1 MRFATL
7 KAENEECC
15 SSHSCPCSKGR
26 QQAFELYEK
35 SLALNKK
42 MSVNFEAE
50 RKVLAAFREGLK
62 KVRAAL
68 HFGYLFFQAIFLRA
82 LTYTKHIPFQF
93 QNVLLCAQMID
104 SREANLKA
112 LSEQLGKR
120 SEALT
125 AEQMA
130 ALREANSRAES
141 EFQLRLG

>member
-62 KVRAAL
+62 KVCASLPFVCLLR
-68 HFGYLFFQAIFLRA
+68 QAMITRA
-82 LTYTKHIPFQF
+82 LTYTKHNLFLFPFLF
-93 QNVLLCAQMID
+93 SA
-104 SREANLKA
+104 R
-112 LSEQLGKR
+112 R
-120 SEALT
+120 
-125 AEQMA
+125 
-130 ALREANSRAES
+130 
-141 EFQLRLG
+141 